1 MWNPLEDG
9 VSSKVGTYDEAI
21 SVDNLSFGPLE
32 KMLETALG
40 QLKLEQKLRREA
52 EERSSELE
60 RRLQESEQER
70 ESLANSLQQRE
81 QRIQVNITSWGY
93 YIICSWWVV
102 LW

>member
-1 MWNPLEDG
+1 MESGGGKLG
-9 VSSKVGTYDEAI
+9 VVARK
-21 SVDNLSFGPLE
+21 LE

-93 YIICSWWVV
+93 
-102 LW
+102 